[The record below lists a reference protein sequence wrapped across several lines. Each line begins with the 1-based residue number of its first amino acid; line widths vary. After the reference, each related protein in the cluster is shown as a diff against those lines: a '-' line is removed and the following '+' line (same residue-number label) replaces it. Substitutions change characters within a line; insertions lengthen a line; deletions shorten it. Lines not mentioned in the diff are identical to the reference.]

1 MLFDVGIGVVEE
13 IKTAVNVGEFADTQA
28 VAGVELRLQIVA
40 TGFTNI
46 SELQEIRG
54 SQQDLHILLGNN
66 NYR

>member
-40 TGFTNI
+40 TGFTNV